1 MFENSTL
8 LSRLKERGKQIGL
21 ICLMMMSFSLVM
33 AQERQVS
40 GTLLDNETGD
50 AIPGVNVLIKGT
62 TQGTVTDIS
71 GEYQILANPG
81 DVLVYSS
88 VGYVTQEIIVG
99 NQNLA
104 GNQNTININLSP

>member
-8 LSRLKERGKQIGL
+8 LSRLKQRGKQMSM

-40 GTLLDNETGD
+40 GTILDNETGD

-62 TQGTVTDIS
+62 TQGTVHRH
-71 GEYQILANPG
+71 
-81 DVLVYSS
+81 
-88 VGYVTQEIIVG
+88 
-99 NQNLA
+99 
-104 GNQNTININLSP
+104 